1 MSWLTNV
8 VRPKLRELVGARRE
22 VPDNLW
28 QTCPACRQMIF
39 HRDLEKN
46 LRVCQHCGRHMR
58 LGVTDRLAMLLDAGF
73 RPVELPRTP
82 VDPLRFRDVR
92 RYADRLKDAQT
103 KTGRPEALNVA
114 AGTMGGQSVVVAA
127 MDFEFMGGSMGV
139 SVGEGFLT
147 AARLAVAERAA
158 LVIVAASGG
167 ARMQEGVLSLM
178 QMVRT
183 TIAVEEVRAAG
194 LPYIVVLTDPTTGGV
209 SASFAMLGDVTL
221 AEPGAVIGF
230 AGARVIEK
238 TIRESLPEG
247 FQRSEYLFE
256 HGIVDMV
263 VDRHALRQTLIRLL
277 DLLRNP
283 LSMERWNPE
292 SSSQERLA
300 GPVTGEGL
308 ATGAPADRAA
318 E

>member
-22 VPDNLW
+22 IPDNLW
-28 QTCPACRQMIF
+28 QTCPACGQMIF
-39 HRDLEKN
+39 HRDLERN
-46 LRVCQHCGRHMR
+46 LRVCQHCGHHMR

-92 RYADRLKDAQT
+92 RYADRLKEAQT

-114 AGTMGGQSVVVAA
+114 AGTIGGQPVVVAA
-127 MDFEFMGGSMGV
+127 TDFEFMGGSMGV
-139 SVGEGFLT
+139 AVGEGLLT
-147 AARLAVAERAA
+147 AARVAVAERAA
-158 LVIVAASGG
+158 LVVVAASGG

-178 QMVRT
+178 QMART

-230 AGARVIEK
+230 AGARVIEQ

-283 LSMERWNPE
+283 LSTERWTPE
-292 SSSQERLA
+292 PSSRKRLA
-300 GPVTGEGL
+300 GPVTPEGL
-308 ATGAPADRAA
+308 ATGASADRAA